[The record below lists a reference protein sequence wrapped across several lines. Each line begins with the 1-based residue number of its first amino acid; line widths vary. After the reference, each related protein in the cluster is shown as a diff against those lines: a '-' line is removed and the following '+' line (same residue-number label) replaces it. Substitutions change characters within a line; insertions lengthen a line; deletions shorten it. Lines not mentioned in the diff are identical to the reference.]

1 MAEVTKLLFVRHLRS
16 EPSSHVMLFRSG
28 RLRLSGRGQAFWF
41 VPLSASLAEVPCDD
55 RELPFLFH
63 GRSADFQDVTTQGV
77 ITFRVSDPETLASR
91 VDFSIDVGKGHYLKA
106 PLDQLS
112 GLLTQ
117 LAQQLAWD
125 YLAHTPVREILGEG
139 VDEVR
144 SRIRDGLVGD
154 EDIAGMGLE
163 IVAVRVSAIAP
174 TSDLEKALQTPMREQ
189 IQQEADEATFR
200 RRAMAVEKER
210 AIAENEL
217 QNRIEL
223 SRREEKLIDQEG
235 LNEQRRAREAA
246 EAGRIEAEAEA
257 DRNRLNAETKAGAIR
272 VVETA
277 RVEAEREKMEIYR
290 DLPSSVMVGLAA
302 QELASKLKR
311 IDHLNVSPD
320 LLGPML
326 TDLMTAGTRKLEG
339 EARQ

>member
-1 MAEVTKLLFVRHLRS
+1 MAEITNLMFLRHLRS
-16 EPSSHVMLFRSG
+16 EPSSHVMLFRGG
-28 RLRLSGRGQAFWF
+28 RLRRSGRGLAFWF

-77 ITFRVSDPETLASR
+77 ITYRVVDPETLAAR
-91 VDFSIDVGKGHYLKA
+91 VDFAVGLDSGQYLKT
-106 PLDQLS
+106 PLDQIA

-125 YLAHTPVREILGEG
+125 FLAHTPVKAILAEG

-144 SRIRDGLVGD
+144 TRIREGLAAD
-154 EDIAGMGLE
+154 RELAGMGLE
-163 IVAVRVSAIAP
+163 IVAVRVSGISP

-189 IQQEADEATFR
+189 IQQQADEATFE
-200 RRAMAVEKER
+200 RRATAVEKER

-223 SRREEKLIDQEG
+223 ATREEKLIGQHG
-235 LNEQRRAREAA
+235 LNEQRRAREEAEAARIAA
-246 EAGRIEAEAEA
+246 EADA
-257 DRNRLNAETKAGAIR
+257 DRNRLNAETKAEAIR
-272 VVETA
+272 AVEAA
-277 RVEAEREKMEIYR
+277 RVEAEREKMAIYR
-290 DLPSSVMVGLAA
+290 DLPSAVMVGLAA
-302 QELASKLKR
+302 QELAGKLTR

-326 TDLMTAGTRKLEG
+326 TDLVGAGTRKLEG
-339 EARQ
+339 EAR